1 MKNNLNSILCQKL
14 FCDFFNFYKDKSQ
27 TNHSPLL
34 TCYKLLF
41 EHLSQGNAEILFFEL
56 WVLEFIFVYEAQS
69 LYVRMQCN
77 ISNSLLPF
85 RKYNGSLE
93 ERLDP
98 NNQWIGW
105 FHTFNNEFYA
115 HDISAKDFLHFWSKV
130 LNG

>member
-34 TCYKLLF
+34 TCYKLLL

-69 LYVRMQCN
+69 LYVKMQCK

-105 FHTFNNEFYA
+105 FPHN
-115 HDISAKDFLHFWSKV
+115 
-130 LNG
+130 